1 MKSSSNTLI
10 YVTFLLLFFCS
21 SCSENQSPSEQ
32 SRKAQLPKGF
42 VTTEDLGPALGV
54 RELVDREKTTSE
66 IIVEGFIGGRK
77 KPFTQNKAIF
87 IVGDDSLETCDEIPG
102 DSCPT
107 PWDVCCE
114 DRKKI
119 ASSILSVQVKDGS
132 GSILDGTLEGVSGMR
147 AGSKIK
153 IKGNF
158 EKNSGPQSMLLNAY
172 QIQMLAD

>member
-1 MKSSSNTLI
+1 MGK
-10 YVTFLLLFFCS
+10 
-21 SCSENQSPSEQ
+21 
-32 SRKAQLPKGF
+32 K
-42 VTTEDLGPALGV
+42 
-54 RELVDREKTTSE
+54 KT
-66 IIVEGFIGGRK
+66 
-77 KPFTQNKAIF
+77 FTQNKAIF

-158 EKNSGPQSMLLNAY
+158 EKTSGPQSMLLNAY